1 MTKIKWKKQKYYGIF
16 LKTVGYLEALSYAH
30 RSQDRCW
37 ESPLQIEVIVH
48 KSLLVRM
55 KARLCSE
62 SDRIAFPLA
71 IPPMPKRT
79 YL

>member
-1 MTKIKWKKQKYYGIF
+1 MKKQKQKYDGIF
-16 LKTVGYLEALSYAH
+16 LKTVEYLETLGYAH

-55 KARLCSE
+55 KSRPCSE

-71 IPPMPKRT
+71 SPPMPKRK

>member
-1 MTKIKWKKQKYYGIF
+1 MKKRKYYGII
-16 LKTVGYLEALSYAH
+16 LKTVEYLEALGYAR

-37 ESPLQIEVIVH
+37 ESPLQTEVIVH

-55 KARLCSE
+55 KSRLCSE

-71 IPPMPKRT
+71 IPPTSKRK
-79 YL
+79 YP